1 MSEHQASLSP
11 PRRPD
16 IPGWGVDLRP
26 EDRPAFPMERT
37 PPRGVHVHWTQAEQQ
52 PESVEILTSTERPGI
67 TPVFGTTVPPS
78 GLSGVLRRYAFGFS
92 ENDVRRWMI
101 LLMADRINMVEGL
114 LQDLARGHVPNVP
127 GEMGLRAELKH
138 NPQGAA
144 RKAAALVAVVGV
156 GCWLLSRRGGR
167 ASSRVRTR
175 ARWH

>member
-1 MSEHQASLSP
+1 
-11 PRRPD
+11 
-16 IPGWGVDLRP
+16 
-26 EDRPAFPMERT
+26 MERT

-127 GEMGLRAELKH
+127 AEMGLRAELKH

-144 RKAAALVAVVGV
+144 RKAVALVAVAGLGYCV
-156 GCWLLSRRGGR
+156 LSRRGGR
-167 ASSRVRTR
+167 AR
-175 ARWH
+175 ARRR